1 MSLTLNQIVK
11 QITTLGNDHEQINF
25 VYFGDVW
32 ERLSNGEVTY
42 PAMRLDDDATS
53 SEQMA
58 TG

>member
-1 MSLTLNQIVK
+1 MSLTLNQVEK

-42 PAMRLDDDATS
+42 QAMFFT
-53 SEQMA
+53 
-58 TG
+58 